1 MLLFFLGAL
10 SVHVIYFASIFDIYF
25 TSPLVHGMTPH
36 STPAPPPAK
45 RLVLFVGDGLRA
57 DRFFELDEH
66 DQTRAP
72 YLRNIIQTRGTWG
85 VSHTRVP
92 TESRPGHVALIAGFY
107 EDVSAVAKGWKEN
120 PVEFDSVFNQSK
132 ETWAWG
138 SPDILPMF
146 AKGATGDHV
155 HTYMYSSE
163 EEDFADSDPGKL
175 DNWVFERVEAF
186 LQEAHNNETLGGFL
200 QQSRVVL
207 FLHLLGIDTSG
218 HAYRPMSS
226 EYLENIRLVDAG
238 IQKTVGMLEQ
248 FFQHDGQTAY
258 VFTSDHGMTDW
269 GSHGAGHPSET
280 LTPLLAWGAGVAG
293 PQSGNTQDYMDGFG
307 QEWKLENIRRCDV
320 NQADIAPL
328 MSSLIG
334 VPFPLNSVGTLPLD
348 YLDNT
353 DGFKAESLFT
363 NARQVVDQFEVKMKQ
378 KRETTLSMFFIP
390 YSDLTP
396 SKQQNMLRNIVGLM
410 QAQQYQKAI
419 LECRELIDLALKG
432 LHYYHTYDR
441 LFLCTSVTLGFIGW
455 MSYVVLVL
463 LRDHTT
469 IIQQQKLYKVEN
481 SVGVWTRVQD
491 HVSELVCGTLA
502 AAILLF
508 LLVIKAPWTYYVYC
522 LPPAWILYCIL
533 QRGSD
538 IYKLSD
544 YIKANNLA
552 LSLLGS
558 CVLAVLS
565 LELLVL
571 SFFWRQ
577 LLTLGLVAMA
587 LWPWLSL
594 NIHCGQMT
602 MVGWTVSSL
611 LLAVF
616 PMLPVVGREA
626 NYSLVILAGILGA
639 VAAFWCA
646 SRKETKLLS
655 SNSRSSLVLIIAQ
668 ILLMVMSV
676 YVRHGTAA
684 SLLNKEGNPVFNRVF
699 SWTMLGCTFLLPLLS
714 LRLLYPRLLSI
725 SLALMTL
732 YLLLSTAHEALFC
745 LTLGFTMFFWLQME
759 HGLSNYSHRK
769 LEDISFTVVL
779 PDSNR
784 KQMTTDNIRHAY
796 FFVFFIITAFF
807 GTGNIASINSFDPQS
822 IYCFLTVFNPFVMG
836 SLLLLKIMVPFL
848 MVTCA
853 FRAVDVVVQVPT
865 RSLFLTVLLM
875 SDLMGLHFFFLVQ
888 DTGSWLEIGTSIS
901 HYVTVMS
908 TTIAI
913 MLLFG
918 VARFLTGTAIISQ
931 QEDKTHAQ

>member
-57 DRFFELDEH
+57 DRFFELDKH
-66 DQTRAP
+66 GQTRAP
-72 YLRNIIQTRGTWG
+72 YLRDIIQTRGTWG

-120 PVEFDSVFNQSK
+120 PVEFDSVFNQSQ

-186 LQEAHNNETLGGFL
+186 LQEAHNNETLGGSL

-218 HAYRPMSS
+218 HAYRPMSN
-226 EYLENIRLVDAG
+226 EYLENIRMVDAG
-238 IQKTVGMLEQ
+238 IQKTVGLLEE

-396 SKQQNMLRNIVGLM
+396 SKQQNMLRNIISLM
-410 QAQQYQKAI
+410 QTQQYQKAI

-481 SVGVWTRVQD
+481 SVGIWTRVQD

-522 LPPAWILYCIL
+522 LPPAWILYCVL

-538 IYKLSD
+538 IYRLAE
-544 YIKANNLA
+544 YIKTNNLA

-587 LWPWLSL
+587 LWPWLAP
-594 NIHCGQMT
+594 NIHCGQMAL
-602 MVGWTVSSL
+602 VGWTVSSL

-616 PMLPVVGREA
+616 PTLPVVGREP
-626 NYSLVILAGILGA
+626 NYSLVIWAGILGA

-655 SNSRSSLVLIIAQ
+655 SNSKSSLVLIITQ
-668 ILLMVMSV
+668 ILLMVMSI
-676 YVRHGTAA
+676 YVRHSTAA
-684 SLLNKEGNPVFNRVF
+684 SLLNKEGNPVFNQVF

-888 DTGSWLEIGTSIS
+888 DTGS
-901 HYVTVMS
+901 
-908 TTIAI
+908 
-913 MLLFG
+913 
-918 VARFLTGTAIISQ
+918 
-931 QEDKTHAQ
+931 

>member
-10 SVHVIYFASIFDIYF
+10 FVHVIYFASIFDIYF

-57 DRFFELDEH
+57 DRFFELDKH
-66 DQTRAP
+66 GQTRAP
-72 YLRNIIQTRGTWG
+72 YLRDIIQTRGTWG

-238 IQKTVGMLEQ
+238 IQKTVGLLED
-248 FFQHDGQTAY
+248 FYQHDGQTAY

-269 GSHGAGHPSET
+269 AKLVSGDSRLPDRFVGQESKCHTTTGLQFLEGWQNHQLQRLAAPLSFGPKLVSGDSRLPDRFVGQESKCHTTTGLQFLEGWQNHQLQRLAAPLSFGRSHGAGHPSET

-320 NQADIAPL
+320 NQ
-328 MSSLIG
+328 
-334 VPFPLNSVGTLPLD
+334 
-348 YLDNT
+348 
-353 DGFKAESLFT
+353 
-363 NARQVVDQFEVKMKQ
+363 VKMKQ
-378 KRETTLSMFFIP
+378 KRETTLSVFFIP
-390 YSDLTP
+390 Y
-396 SKQQNMLRNIVGLM
+396 
-410 QAQQYQKAI
+410 
-419 LECRELIDLALKG
+419 
-432 LHYYHTYDR
+432 
-441 LFLCTSVTLGFIGW
+441 
-455 MSYVVLVL
+455 
-463 LRDHTT
+463 
-469 IIQQQKLYKVEN
+469 
-481 SVGVWTRVQD
+481 
-491 HVSELVCGTLA
+491 
-502 AAILLF
+502 
-508 LLVIKAPWTYYVYC
+508 
-522 LPPAWILYCIL
+522 
-533 QRGSD
+533 RGSD
-538 IYKLSD
+538 IYKLAD
-544 YIKANNLA
+544 YIKANNLT

-565 LELLVL
+565 LELL
-571 SFFWRQ
+571 
-577 LLTLGLVAMA
+577 
-587 LWPWLSL
+587 
-594 NIHCGQMT
+594 
-602 MVGWTVSSL
+602 
-611 LLAVF
+611 
-616 PMLPVVGREA
+616 
-626 NYSLVILAGILGA
+626 
-639 VAAFWCA
+639 
-646 SRKETKLLS
+646 
-655 SNSRSSLVLIIAQ
+655 

-676 YVRHGTAA
+676 YVRHSTAA

-699 SWTMLGCTFLLPLLS
+699 SWTMLDHG
-714 LRLLYPRLLSI
+714 SI
-725 SLALMTL
+725 LDGDLCIQGSR
-732 YLLLSTAHEALFC
+732 C
-745 LTLGFTMFFWLQME
+745 G
-759 HGLSNYSHRK
+759 
-769 LEDISFTVVL
+769 
-779 PDSNR
+779 
-784 KQMTTDNIRHAY
+784 
-796 FFVFFIITAFF
+796 
-807 GTGNIASINSFDPQS
+807 GTGTNKK
-822 IYCFLTVFNPFVMG
+822 V
-836 SLLLLKIMVPFL
+836 IMIIVQ
-848 MVTCA
+848 TC
-853 FRAVDVVVQVPT
+853 
-865 RSLFLTVLLM
+865 LFLTVLLM

>member
-10 SVHVIYFASIFDIYF
+10 TVHVIYFASIFDIYF

-36 STPAPPPAK
+36 STPTTPPAK

-57 DRFFELDEH
+57 DRFFELNEH
-66 DQTRAP
+66 GQTRAP
-72 YLRNIIQTRGTWG
+72 YLRDIIQTRGTWG

-186 LQEAHNNETLGGFL
+186 LQEAHSNQTLGDAL
-200 QQSRVVL
+200 QQRKVVL

-218 HAYRPMSS
+218 HAYRPMSR

-238 IQKTVGMLEQ
+238 IQKTVKLMEE

-293 PQSGNTQDYMDGFG
+293 PQSGNTQGYMDGFA
-307 QEWKLENIRRCDV
+307 QEWRLENIRRCDV

-363 NARQVVDQFEVKMKQ
+363 NARQVVEQFEVKMKQ
-378 KRETTLSMFFIP
+378 RRETTLSMFFIP

-396 SKQQNMLRNIVGLM
+396 SKQQNMFRNIVSLI
-410 QAQQYQKAI
+410 QAQEYQKAI
-419 LECRELIDLALKG
+419 LECGELIDLSLKG

-441 LFLCTSVTLGFIGW
+441 LFLCISVTLGFIGW
-455 MSYVVLVL
+455 MSYVILVL

-469 IIQQQKLYKVEN
+469 IIQQHKLYKVGN
-481 SVGVWTRVQD
+481 AAGVWTRLQD
-491 HVSELVCGTLA
+491 HVSECVCGTLA

-522 LPPAWILYCIL
+522 LPPTWILYCVL

-538 IYKLSD
+538 IYSLIG
-544 YIKANNLA
+544 YIKTNNLA
-552 LSLLGS
+552 LPLFGS
-558 CVLAVLS
+558 CVLAALS

-577 LLTLGLVAMA
+577 LLTLGLVVLA
-587 LWPWLSL
+587 LWPWLSP
-594 NIHCGQMT
+594 NIHCRQGI

-626 NYSLVILAGILGA
+626 NYSLVILAGVLGA
-639 VAAFWCA
+639 VAALWCA
-646 SRKETKLLS
+646 SRPETKLLS
-655 SNSRSSLVLIIAQ
+655 SNSKSSLVLIIAQ

-676 YVRHGTAA
+676 YVRHSTAA

-725 SLALMTL
+725 TLALMTL
-732 YLLLSTAHEALFC
+732 YLLLSTAYEALFC

-769 LEDISFTVVL
+769 LEDISFTAVL
-779 PDSNR
+779 PDSSR

-796 FFVFFIITAFF
+796 FFIFFIITAFF

-918 VARFLTGTAIISQ
+918 VARFLTGTAVISQ
-931 QEDKTHAQ
+931 QEDKSHDQ